1 MVPGCK
7 DVPGSR
13 TIDWGWAVIHTC
25 EWPVR
30 WDGENVGRCGVIAHF
45 IVDASDGSPMWVCA
59 NHFDEDEGDD

>member
-1 MVPGCK
+1 M
-7 DVPGSR
+7 
-13 TIDWGWAVIHTC
+13 IHTC